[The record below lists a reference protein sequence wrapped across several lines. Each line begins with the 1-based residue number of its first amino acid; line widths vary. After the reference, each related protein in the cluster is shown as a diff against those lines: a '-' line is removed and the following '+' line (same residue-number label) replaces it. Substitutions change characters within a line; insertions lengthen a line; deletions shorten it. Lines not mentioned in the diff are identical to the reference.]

1 VPLEVFVLVIGAAI
15 VHALWN
21 TLVKTDG
28 DRLSLIKIMSATQI
42 VVSLALIPFVDIP
55 PAASWIYVAAS
66 SALNTGYI
74 LLLRKAYAAGDLSL
88 VYPLARGV
96 APLLVAL
103 ISIAVLGEAL
113 TLANKVAVL
122 LIALGII
129 SLAITRS
136 PNGTADLRAVVFAL
150 ATGTCTAGYTVV
162 DGLGARTAYSA
173 HSYVVWLSLVTSV
186 LIVGVVHALQRGQQ
200 PTVSGRTS
208 RAGIAAGVMSY
219 GGSWVVI
226 WAMTKAPLALVS
238 ALRETGVVFA
248 VVIGALVL
256 KEAVSLRR
264 FASVATTLVGT
275 TMLKLG
281 R

>member
-1 VPLEVFVLVIGAAI
+1 VPFEVFLLVIAAAI

-42 VVSLALIPFVDIP
+42 VVSIALIPLVDIP
-55 PAASWIYVAAS
+55 PAASWLYIAAS
-66 SALNTGYI
+66 AALNTGYM
-74 LLLRKAYAAGDLSL
+74 LLLRKAYAVGDLSL
-88 VYPLARGV
+88 IYPLARGV

-103 ISIAVLGEAL
+103 TSIALLGESL
-113 TLANKVAVL
+113 TLTNKVAVL

-129 SLAITRS
+129 SLTLTRS
-136 PNGTADLRAVVFAL
+136 SSGMADTRAIMLAL
-150 ATGTCTAGYTVV
+150 ATGTCTAAYTVV
-162 DGLGARTAYSA
+162 DGLGARTAGSA
-173 HSYVVWLSLVTSV
+173 HGYMVWLSLVTSV
-186 LIVGVVHALQRGQQ
+186 LIVGIVHAQQRGQR
-200 PTVSGRTS
+200 PTISPRTS
-208 RAGIAAGVMSY
+208 RAGIAAGIMSY
-219 GGSWVVI
+219 GGSWIVI

-248 VVIGALVL
+248 VMIGALVL
-256 KEAVSLRR
+256 KEAVNLRR
-264 FASVATTLVGT
+264 LASIATTLTGT

>member
-1 VPLEVFVLVIGAAI
+1 MPLEVFVLVIGAAL

-28 DRLSLIKIMSATQI
+28 DRLSLIKIMSATQVI
-42 VVSLALIPFVDIP
+42 VSLALIPFVDVP

-66 SALNTGYI
+66 AALNTGYI
-74 LLLRKAYAAGDLSL
+74 LLLHKAYAAGDLSL

-96 APLLVAL
+96 APLLVAVT
-103 ISIAVLGEAL
+103 SIAILGEAL
-113 TLANKVAVL
+113 TPANKVAVL

-129 SLAITRS
+129 SLALSRS
-136 PNGTADLRAVVFAL
+136 PNGMADTRAIMFAL
-150 ATGTCTAGYTVV
+150 ATGTCTAAYTVL
-162 DGLGARTAYSA
+162 DGLGARTAGSA
-173 HSYVVWLSLVTSV
+173 HSYMVWLSLVTSV
-186 LIVGVVHALQRGQQ
+186 LIVGVVHALQRGQR
-200 PTVSGRTS
+200 PTVSRRTS

-226 WAMTKAPLALVS
+226 WAMTKAPIALVS

-256 KEAVSLRR
+256 KEAVSLGRL
-264 FASVATTLVGT
+264 ASIATTLIGT
-275 TMLKLG
+275 TVLRLG

>member
-1 VPLEVFVLVIGAAI
+1 MPVEVFLLVLGAAI

-42 VVSLALIPFVDIP
+42 FVSLALIPFFDIP
-55 PAASWIYVAAS
+55 PSASWPYVAAS
-66 SALNTGYI
+66 AALNTCYI
-74 LLLRKAYAAGDLSL
+74 LFLQRAYSVGDLSL

-103 ISIAVLGEAL
+103 ISVAVLGEVL
-113 TLANKVAVL
+113 TPANKVAVL
-122 LIALGII
+122 LIAIGII
-129 SLAITRS
+129 SLALTRH
-136 PNGTADLRAVVFAL
+136 PTGLMDTRAIRFAL
-150 ATGTCTAGYTVV
+150 ATGTCTAAYTVV
-162 DGLGARTAYSA
+162 DGLGARAAGSA
-173 HSYVVWLSLVTSV
+173 HGYMVWLSLITSL
-186 LIVGVVHALQRGQQ
+186 LIVGVVHLLQRGRR
-200 PTVSGRTS
+200 PAVSRRTGC
-208 RAGIAAGVMSY
+208 AGIAAGVMSY

-226 WAMTKAPLALVS
+226 WAMTQSPLALVS

-248 VVIGALVL
+248 VLIGALVL

-264 FASVATTLVGT
+264 LASIATTLIGT
-275 TMLKLG
+275 TLLKFG

>member
-1 VPLEVFVLVIGAAI
+1 VPFEVFLLVIAAAI

-42 VVSLALIPFVDIP
+42 VVSIALIPLVDIP
-55 PAASWIYVAAS
+55 PAASWLYIAAS
-66 SALNTGYI
+66 AALNTGYM
-74 LLLRKAYAAGDLSL
+74 LLLRKAYAVGDLSL
-88 VYPLARGV
+88 IYPLARGV

-103 ISIAVLGEAL
+103 TSIALLGESL
-113 TLANKVAVL
+113 TLTNKVAVL

-129 SLAITRS
+129 SLTLTRS
-136 PNGTADLRAVVFAL
+136 SSGMADTRAIMLAL
-150 ATGTCTAGYTVV
+150 ATGTCTAAYTVV
-162 DGLGARTAYSA
+162 DGLGARTAGSA
-173 HSYVVWLSLVTSV
+173 HGYMVWLSLVTSV
-186 LIVGVVHALQRGQQ
+186 LIVGIVHAQQRGQR
-200 PTVSGRTS
+200 PAISPRTS
-208 RAGIAAGVMSY
+208 RAGIAAGIMSY
-219 GGSWVVI
+219 GGSWIVI

-248 VVIGALVL
+248 VMIGALVL
-256 KEAVSLRR
+256 KEAVNLRR
-264 FASVATTLVGT
+264 LASIATTLTGT